1 MSIENCS
8 MPSITGFNPF
18 SSTTNMLS
26 IENCMLFTVFYVLL
40 MSSFYYSAII
50 ITQYYTRRI
59 SYESYEN
66 TSRISLQILHR
77 IIHHIIHWSNIIISF
92 IVDHVCTIERN
103 VGSNWMKKYAFV
115 DSWHDCGSEKY
126 LLRASRSCER
136 EHPCPSNGLS

>member
-50 ITQYYTRRI
+50 ITQYYTRNPTKILAGSRYKVLRRI
-59 SYESYEN
+59 VYTT
-66 TSRISLQILHR
+66 TSSIEVIS
-77 IIHHIIHWSNIIISF
+77 
-92 IVDHVCTIERN
+92 
-103 VGSNWMKKYAFV
+103 
-115 DSWHDCGSEKY
+115 
-126 LLRASRSCER
+126 
-136 EHPCPSNGLS
+136 